1 MFQYSNKQKKK
12 TITSSEWKKT
22 KQKKTNILNF
32 KIKNKSTYKFF
43 EQNNLKGFFGPV
55 LKSRKRYKKSY
66 SI

>member
-1 MFQYSNKQKKK
+1 MKKK
-12 TITSSEWKKT
+12 AKK
-22 KQKKTNILNF
+22 KYILNF

-55 LKSRKRYKKSY
+55 LKGRKRYKKSY

>member
-1 MFQYSNKQKKK
+1 MKNK
-12 TITSSEWKKT
+12 